1 MAGVVASFTIMA
13 IAGRE
18 ASFEL
23 DPIELLLYRSIF
35 GIAAVLAICAAKRR
49 IDDIRT
55 SRLGLHAVRNMFHFS
70 GTVLWFYAV
79 FTIPLAQVFAFEFS
93 TPLWAA
99 VLAPFFLG
107 ERLTL
112 TRKATIAV
120 GFAGILVVARPGAME
135 LTPGVAAAA
144 LCAVGFAVSAIATRR
159 LVRDASVTCILFWM
173 AVMQTAISLA
183 IAGFDGDIAVPSRA
197 SALPLLLVSV
207 TGLTAHYCL
216 TTALRLA
223 PAVVVMPLDFARL
236 PIIAIAGMMIYG
248 EPLDAFVIAGACIIM
263 GANYVNVRNEAK
275 SARK

>member
-35 GIAAVLAICAAKRR
+35 GIAAVLAICAARRR

-55 SRLGLHAVRNMFHFS
+55 SRLGLHVVRNVFHFS

-112 TRKATIAV
+112 MRKATIAV
-120 GFAGILVVARPGAME
+120 GFAGILVVARPGATE
-135 LTPGVAAAA
+135 LSPGVAAAA

-173 AVMQTAISLA
+173 AVMQTAISLS

-197 SALPLLLVSV
+197 SALPLLLVSI

-236 PIIAIAGMMIYG
+236 PIIAIAGMIIYA

-275 SARK
+275 SVRK

>member
-35 GIAAVLAICAAKRR
+35 GIAAVLAICAARRR

-55 SRLGLHAVRNMFHFS
+55 SRLGLHVVRNMFHFS

-112 TRKATIAV
+112 MRKATIAV
-120 GFAGILVVARPGAME
+120 GFAGILVVARPGATE
-135 LTPGVAAAA
+135 LSPGVAAAA

-197 SALPLLLVSV
+197 SALPLLLVSI

-236 PIIAIAGMMIYG
+236 PIIAIAGMIIYA

-275 SARK
+275 SVKK